1 MGKKNTIL
9 FLGASITQGRISVSF
24 VNALKQKFD
33 PRQYKFINQG
43 IAGFESYNILK
54 SIDKAI
60 NTKPD
65 IVILLGGTND
75 ILSALDPKLSELTR
89 KLKKIPHEPSLTNFS
104 QNITEIVKRLKQ
116 ETHAKVAIAS
126 LPILGE
132 NLDSKENMMVK
143 AYNSELKLISET
155 ENVFYLP
162 VFEKQL
168 SFLNQVLQGKGKDC
182 IKPSKMAFKSL
193 AQHYLL
199 FQSLDSI
206 SKKNGFV
213 LLTDGIHLNSIG
225 SKFVADEI
233 EIFIRNYKII
243 TNS

>member
-1 MGKKNTIL
+1 MGKKNKIL

-24 VNALKQKFD
+24 VNTLKQKLD

-54 SIDKAI
+54 TLDKAI
-60 NTKPD
+60 KTKPD
-65 IVILLGGTND
+65 FVILLGGTND
-75 ILSALDPKLSELTR
+75 ILSALDPKLSRLSR
-89 KLKKIPHEPSLTNFS
+89 KLKKIPHEPTIFNFC
-104 QNITEIVKRLKQ
+104 QNITEIVNGLKQ
-116 ETHAKVAIAS
+116 STHAKIAIAS
-126 LPILGE
+126 LPVLGE
-132 NLDSKENMMVK
+132 NLDSIENRMVK
-143 AYNSELKLISET
+143 EYNSVLQLISKT
-155 ENVFYLP
+155 KDVYYLP
-162 VFEKQL
+162 VFEKQV
-168 SFLNQVLQGKGKDC
+168 SFLNEVIQGKGKDC

-206 SKKNGFV
+206 SKKNSFV

-233 EIFIRNYKII
+233 EQFIRN
-243 TNS
+243 S

>member
-1 MGKKNTIL
+1 MEIKNKIL

-24 VNALKQKFD
+24 VNTLKQKLD

-54 SIDKAI
+54 TLDKAI
-60 NTKPD
+60 DTKPD
-65 IVILLGGTND
+65 FVILLGGTND
-75 ILSALDPKLSELTR
+75 ILSALDPKLSRLSR
-89 KLKKIPHEPSLTNFS
+89 RLKKIPHEPTISNFCH
-104 QNITEIVKRLKQ
+104 NITEIVKRLKQ
-116 ETHAKVAIAS
+116 STHAMIAIAS
-126 LPILGE
+126 LPVLGE
-132 NLDSKENMMVK
+132 NLDSEENKLVKE
-143 AYNSELKLISET
+143 YNSELKLISKT
-155 ENVFYLP
+155 EDVFYLP
-162 VFEKQL
+162 VFEKQE
-168 SFLNQVLQGKGKDC
+168 SFLNQVIQGKGKNC

-233 EIFIRNYKII
+233 ELFIRNSKIN

>member
-1 MGKKNTIL
+1 MEKKNTIL

-24 VNALKQKFD
+24 VNALKQKLD
-33 PRQYKFINQG
+33 PRQYRFINQG

-65 IVILLGGTND
+65 FVILLGGTND
-75 ILSALDPKLSELTR
+75 ILSALDPKLSKLTR
-89 KLKKIPHEPSLTNFS
+89 KLKKIPHEPSLTNFC
-104 QNITEIVKRLKQ
+104 QNITEIVKGLKQ
-116 ETHAKVAIAS
+116 ATHAKIAIAS
-126 LPILGE
+126 LPVLGE
-132 NLDSKENMMVK
+132 NLDSKENKMVK
-143 AYNSELKLISET
+143 EYNSELKLISKT
-155 ENVFYLP
+155 EDVFYLP
-162 VFEKQL
+162 VFENQVG
-168 SFLNQVLQGKGKDC
+168 FLNQVIQGKGKDC

-206 SKKNGFV
+206 SKKNGFE

-233 EIFIRNYKII
+233 ELFIRDSKIN